1 VFVPNEAFLRAVV
14 DSVSEEIAVI
24 DGDGSIVM
32 VNQAWR
38 SFAIENGLEPGPP
51 APRAGVGTNYL
62 AVCET
67 CSKLGVHGGKDAHD
81 GIRAVLGGRLP
92 GFSMEYACGSHDRQR
107 WFSMRA
113 TPLDFDGTLGAVI
126 AHVDITESKQA
137 ELSARASQE
146 RLASLTAAVPGVVY
160 QFSQRADGVWKLL
173 YLSKGVRDLFEITSE
188 AALRDQ
194 YALTR
199 CILPE
204 DRASH
209 RESLERSARS
219 LRPWIHEYR
228 IRTPGGTL
236 KWVGGHAEAQR
247 QNDGAVLWN
256 GILVDITERKN
267 TEQALVHSEER
278 FGSFMDTLPAAA
290 FITDEDGG
298 TLYVNRYGVDL
309 LGLQAWVGKSP
320 RDIFPAELAEK
331 MIADNRR
338 SVETGN
344 VVAEEWI
351 PGIDGRLRL
360 YQTHKFRIRRDGQA
374 PLLGGIALDITERKQ
389 MEDQVRRLAF
399 YDQLTSLPNRRLL
412 SDRLSQAM
420 GASKRSG
427 CYGALMFIDLDRFKA
442 LNDSHGHEI
451 GDLLLT
457 VAAERLRSCVREMD
471 TVARFGG
478 DEFVVMIGE
487 LDADKAESAAQAG
500 VIAEKLRAAL
510 AETYVLR
517 IRNEGIPETIVE
529 YRCTASIG
537 VVLYLGHEV
546 SQDHVIN
553 CADRAMYLAKEAGCN
568 SVRFH
573 ERGAH

>member
-1 VFVPNEAFLRAVV
+1 VFARNEAFLRAVV

-24 DGDGSIVM
+24 DGEGSIVM

-38 SFAIENGLEPGPP
+38 RFSIENGLEPGQP
-51 APRAGVGTNYL
+51 APRTGVGANYL
-62 AVCET
+62 AVCAACARLDT
-67 CSKLGVHGGKDAHD
+67 QCGYDALE
-81 GIRAVLGGRLP
+81 GIRAVLDSRLP
-92 GFSMEYACGSHDRQR
+92 GFSMEYACHSPDGQR

-126 AHVDITESKQA
+126 AHVDITRIKQA
-137 ELSARASQE
+137 
-146 RLASLTAAVPGVVY
+146 
-160 QFSQRADGVWKLL
+160 
-173 YLSKGVRDLFEITSE
+173 
-188 AALRDQ
+188 
-194 YALTR
+194 
-199 CILPE
+199 
-204 DRASH
+204 
-209 RESLERSARS
+209 
-219 LRPWIHEYR
+219 
-228 IRTPGGTL
+228 
-236 KWVGGHAEAQR
+236 
-247 QNDGAVLWN
+247 
-256 GILVDITERKN
+256 
-267 TEQALVHSEER
+267 EQALVRSEER
-278 FGSFMDTLPAAA
+278 FRSFMDALPAAA

-309 LGLQAWVGKSP
+309 LGLQGWVGKSP

-344 VVAEEWI
+344 VVAEELI
-351 PGIDGRLRL
+351 PGIDGRSRL
-360 YQTHKFRIRRDGQA
+360 YQTHKFRIRRDGQP

-389 MEDQVRRLAF
+389 MEDQIRRLAF

-412 SDRLSQAM
+412 GDRLSQAM
-420 GASKRSG
+420 GAGKRSG
-427 CYGALMFIDLDRFKA
+427 CYGALMFIDLDKFKA
-442 LNDSHGHEI
+442 LNDSHGHEV

-487 LDADKAESAAQAG
+487 LDADKAASAAQAG
-500 VIAEKLRAAL
+500 VVAEKLRVAL
-510 AETYVLR
+510 AETYTLR
-517 IRNEGIPETIVE
+517 ILNEGIPETTVE

-537 VVLYLGHEV
+537 VVLFLGHEV
-546 SQDHVIN
+546 GQDHVIN

-573 ERGAH
+573 EAGPH